1 MTKIRLGNFRIS
13 NRIKERD
20 KLNMSQIIL
29 IKNSFFEQAKI
40 ESYLRQELTLDLIV
54 KDSIKDA
61 LMVLRILPDV
71 QGIILPEMDRTNKR
85 AIAELKDY
93 CKTNTISTSILMTKT
108 SSENPV
114 EIVEYDFLDHKV
126 RTVYYQL
133 QFEDMKHELKL
144 FIASKE
150 LPEERG
156 YFSIPFSL
164 ILNTMTYEKILV
176 FPFDLSFGI
185 KKEDED
191 WQYVLR
197 FRKNEP
203 IDLLDLKKYQTQKNA
218 ERFFINVEQRV
229 DFDKFFSDLRKKVNK
244 AGATTFGQKI
254 YSAELTAQ
262 ILRNHFA
269 SFGMDDEGKEL
280 IEDYFQQSMM
290 ALKDAGAF
298 SMLLKHFFENTS
310 SYQYVHSM
318 ILALVLNKVTHRLGW
333 DSQNFKEKVAF
344 ICLVHD
350 LCLVDDELAFIE
362 SEAELNA
369 ANFSDAQKEMAM
381 NHALKISTLI
391 MDFKDRAIG
400 VEEVLREHHGMRN
413 GIGYARDLNYH
424 LHHLSMA
431 FITTQSFVHELLKL
445 ENPSK
450 EKIKQVVQELGLIY
464 NKGFYL
470 KAYEAL
476 KAIFS
481 T

>member
-1 MTKIRLGNFRIS
+1 MA
-13 NRIKERD
+13 
-20 KLNMSQIIL
+20 QIIL

-40 ESYLRQELTLDLIV
+40 ESFLRQELGLDIIL

-61 LMVLRILPDV
+61 LLVLRILPDV
-71 QGIILPEMDRTNKR
+71 QAIILPEIDRTNKR
-85 AIAELKDY
+85 AIAELTEY
-93 CKTNTISTSILMTKT
+93 CKTNEILTSILITKT
-108 SSENPV
+108 SHENPIETV
-114 EIVEYDFLDHKV
+114 KYDFLDSQI
-126 RTVYYQL
+126 RTVYHQL
-133 QFEDMKHELKL
+133 SLEDMKHELKL
-144 FIASKE
+144 LIAGKRIVE
-150 LPEERG
+150 DLG

-164 ILNTMTYEKILV
+164 ILNTMTYEKITI

-185 KKEDED
+185 KRDDED

-197 FRKNEP
+197 FRKNES
-203 IDLLDLKKYQTQKNA
+203 IDLEELKKYQTQKNG
-218 ERFFINVEQRV
+218 ERFFINVEQRS
-229 DFDKFFSDLRKKVNK
+229 DFNKFFSDIRKKVNK
-244 AGATTFGQKI
+244 VGAATFGQKI

-333 DSQNFKEKVAF
+333 DSENFKEKVAF

-350 LCLVDDELAFIE
+350 LCLVDDELAFVE
-362 SEAELNA
+362 SEAELQSG
-369 ANFSDAQKEMAM
+369 NFTDAQKEMAM
-381 NHALKISTLI
+381 NHALKVSTLI

-413 GIGYARDLNYH
+413 GIGYARELNYH

-445 ENPSK
+445 DSPSK
-450 EKIKQVVQELGLIY
+450 EKIKQIVQELEMIY

-470 KAYEAL
+470 KAFEAL